1 MQKSDHRHRR
11 LLTSRALH
19 LGREQQ
25 AAATEQCNE
34 LTPLAIEHR
43 GLPPL
48 CAISAADWPLR
59 SVFRT
64 LNLPQGG
71 PQVLGADLKC
81 SESGLAL
88 PGHPKDSTPRYG
100 RRLLPFGIS
109 VQLVSPCVSKAAR
122 STEAAGPAMSGPPFQ
137 G

>member
-1 MQKSDHRHRR
+1 MKSRR
-11 LLTSRALH
+11 LMLDMGTSPLSVAPAPRA
-19 LGREQQ
+19 
-25 AAATEQCNE
+25 
-34 LTPLAIEHR
+34 
-43 GLPPL
+43 
-48 CAISAADWPLR
+48 
-59 SVFRT
+59 RT

-109 VQLVSPCVSKAAR
+109 VQLVSPCVSNAAR
-122 STEAAGPAMSGPPFQ
+122 STEAAGPAMFGPPFQ